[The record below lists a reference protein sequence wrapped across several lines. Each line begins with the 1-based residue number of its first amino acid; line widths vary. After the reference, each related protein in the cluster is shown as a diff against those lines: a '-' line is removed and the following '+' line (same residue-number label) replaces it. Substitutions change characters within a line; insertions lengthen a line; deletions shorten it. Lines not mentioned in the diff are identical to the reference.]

1 MRVSAY
7 AGKDADMHAPDLEEL
22 NRLHADLCSAVAD
35 PTRIL
40 LIYALHEQPR
50 TVNDLAGV
58 IGASQSA
65 TSRHLRTLR
74 TRGLVRATRLGPSVE
89 YRLADHRLIEA
100 LDLLRQILRDT
111 VSRRA
116 ELLDETL
123 SAA

>member
-1 MRVSAY
+1 MNIPNL
-7 AGKDADMHAPDLEEL
+7 DEL

-50 TVNDLAGV
+50 TVNDLASV

-65 TSRHLRTLR
+65 TSRHLRVLR
-74 TRGLVRATRLGPSVE
+74 VRGLVRTTRLGPSVE
-89 YRLADHRLIEA
+89 YRLGDARLIEA

-111 VSRRA
+111 VSRSA
-116 ELLDETL
+116 ELLDEGL
-123 SAA
+123 SAI